1 MQGWIAPTDHDWYSY
16 LRDTGPYEEVNFWT
30 PSDYF
35 GFRGTPG
42 APFLFKLKAA
52 KSRISTLPHNSIAGF
67 GIVSRFAKLE
77 DWLAWECFGNG
88 NGAPDFGRMKARID
102 DYRTRNGLQGGSG
115 VPRIGCIVLSD
126 AVFFPPDLC
135 IQQPTN
141 WPAQNL
147 RPMKYDLSVGEGRRV
162 WEACQANLTA
172 YQVTVATDLVARVR
186 EAVPRYGEPVLVR
199 PRIGQGVFRIAV
211 TDAYGRACAA
221 TGEHSLPALEA
232 AHIKPYAAEGP
243 HDVTN
248 GLLLRS
254 DLHRLFDKGYVTV
267 TDDLRIEVSGRLK
280 EDYSNGRSYYPLHGQ
295 RITVPAESSLAPSA
309 DFLRWHQDNVYRA

>member
-1 MQGWIAPTDHDWYSY
+1 MEGWIAPTDYDWYSF

-52 KSRISTLPHNSIAGF
+52 KSRRSGLPHNVIAGF

-77 DWLAWECFGNG
+77 DWLAWECFGKG
-88 NGAPDFGRMKARID
+88 NGAADFNRMQARID
-102 DYRTRNGLQGGSG
+102 DYRSRNELQGGSG
-115 VPRIGCIVLSD
+115 VPRIGCIILSD
-126 AVFFPPDLC
+126 AVLFPPELC
-135 IQQPTN
+135 IPQPAD

-147 RPMKYDLSVGEGRRV
+147 RPMRYDLSTGEGRRI
-162 WEACQANLTA
+162 WETCQANDSA
-172 YQVTVATDLVARVR
+172 YSMSVAPELVARVK
-186 EAVPRYGEPVLVR
+186 EATPRYGEPVLVR

-211 TDAYGRACAA
+211 TDAYGRACTI

-232 AHIKPYAAEGP
+232 ALIKPYAAEGP
-243 HDVTN
+243 HDVAN

-254 DLHRLFDKGYVTV
+254 DFHRLFDKGYISFSNDERLLIVPEAREKLLDKWGIDAGGKV
-267 TDDLRIEVSGRLK
+267 GEFNREQQAFLEFHRVEVFKG
-280 EDYSNGRSYYPLHGQ
+280 PW
-295 RITVPAESSLAPSA
+295 P
-309 DFLRWHQDNVYRA
+309 